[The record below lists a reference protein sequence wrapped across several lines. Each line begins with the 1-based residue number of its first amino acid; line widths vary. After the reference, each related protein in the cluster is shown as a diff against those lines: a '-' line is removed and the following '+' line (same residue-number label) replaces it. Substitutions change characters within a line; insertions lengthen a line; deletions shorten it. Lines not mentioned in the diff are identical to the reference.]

1 MNFLRSLLLKNIG
14 LKAISLLLAVLL
26 WFQIAGQQVVQR
38 AVPVPVEFINMPV
51 GLEITNDYTK
61 RINVFI
67 SKRSS
72 VQLDESRLA
81 AVFDLS
87 EAEPGTEVIPV
98 TDANIRGVPYDAEV
112 VGIEERRIRLEL
124 ERTRRKIV
132 EVKPEIV
139 GEPAPGFVLREVRL
153 SPAEVLISGPESRVA
168 SVTTAET
175 EPINITGRRQSF
187 VQDVY
192 LDLEDPRLRIE
203 TAASVDAFVVI
214 EEQRREVR
222 LGRLPVV
229 LVPPDSPVRIEPA
242 QVEVFVSVPVSF
254 EREISPE
261 EFRALVRVGE
271 LDLEAGPVEIIPE
284 VVIPDQ
290 YQEVVRVERVE
301 AVRAVLRQS
310 Q

>member
-1 MNFLRSLLLKNIG
+1 MNFLRSFLLKNIG

-38 AVPVPVEFINMPV
+38 TVSVPVEFINMPV

-61 RINVFI
+61 RINVLI
-67 SKRSS
+67 AKRSS
-72 VQLDESRLA
+72 AKLDESRLA

-87 EAEPGTEVIPV
+87 DAEPGIEIIPV
-98 TDANIRGVPYDAEV
+98 SDTNIRGVPYDVEV
-112 VGIEERRIRLEL
+112 IGIEERRIRLEL

-132 EVKPEIV
+132 EVKPEII

-168 SVTTAET
+168 SVTTAQT

-187 VQDVY
+187 VQDAY

-203 TAASVDAFVVI
+203 TAASVEAHVVI
-214 EEQRREVR
+214 EEERREVP

-229 LVPPDSPVRIEPA
+229 QVPPNPPVRIEPA
-242 QVEVFVSVPVSF
+242 QVEVFVSVPVSYQG
-254 EREISPE
+254 EISPE
-261 EFRALVRVGE
+261 DFRAVVRVGE
-271 LDLEAGPVEIIPE
+271 LDLEAGPVEITPE
-284 VVIPDQ
+284 VSI
-290 YQEVVRVERVE
+290 
-301 AVRAVLRQS
+301 
-310 Q
+310 

>member
-1 MNFLRSLLLKNIG
+1 MNFLRGLFLNNIG

-81 AVFDLS
+81 VVFDLS

-98 TDANIRGVPYDAEV
+98 TDANIRGIPYDAEV

-139 GEPAPGFVLREVRL
+139 GEPAPGYVLREVRL
-153 SPAEVLISGPESRVA
+153 SPNEVLVSGPESRVA

-175 EPINITGRRQSF
+175 EPINIAGRRQSF

-203 TAASVDAFVVI
+203 TAASVDAFVAI
-214 EEQRREVR
+214 EEQRREER
-222 LGRLPVV
+222 LGRLEV
-229 LVPPDSPVRIEPA
+229 LQVPSDLPVRIDPA
-242 QVEVFVSVPVSF
+242 QVEVFISVPVSY
-254 EREISPE
+254 EEEVSPE
-261 EFRALVRVGE
+261 EFQAIIKVGE
-271 LDLEAGPVEIIPE
+271 TNLEEGPVEITPE
-284 VVIPDQ
+284 VVIPEQ
-290 YQEVVRVERVE
+290 YRETVRVERVE
-301 AVRAVLRQS
+301 PVRVSLRQAE
-310 Q
+310 